1 MSEVEVG
8 GVVMAP
14 NEEMGR
20 TISVCR
26 LLMCPCSSKRGTVTG
41 TTGTPIG
48 AVALIVVA
56 IVVGFVVV
64 VVGIIVVGIIAVGVE
79 GVL

>member
-1 MSEVEVG
+1 MSEFAEVG
-8 GVVMAP
+8 GVVVAP

-20 TISVCR
+20 TMSVCR
-26 LLMCPCSSKRGTVTG
+26 LLMCSSKRGTVTG

-48 AVALIVVA
+48 AALTAVA
-56 IVVGFVVV
+56 IVVVVDVVV
-64 VVGIIVVGIIAVGVE
+64 VVGIIAVGVE

>member
-1 MSEVEVG
+1 MSEFAEVG
-8 GVVMAP
+8 GVVVAP

-20 TISVCR
+20 TMSVCR
-26 LLMCPCSSKRGTVTG
+26 LLMCSSKRGTVTG

>member
-48 AVALIVVA
+48 AALTVVA
-56 IVVGFVVV
+56 IVVVDVVV
-64 VVGIIVVGIIAVGVE
+64 VVGIIAVGVE